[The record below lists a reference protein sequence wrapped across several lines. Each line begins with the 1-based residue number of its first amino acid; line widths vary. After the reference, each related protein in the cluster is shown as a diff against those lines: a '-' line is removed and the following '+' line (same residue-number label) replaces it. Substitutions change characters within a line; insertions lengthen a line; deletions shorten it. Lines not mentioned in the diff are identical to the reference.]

1 MDVDSFWVLI
11 EETHQMSNGVMEHQL
26 QLLLNRL
33 LKLDVTEIV
42 EFDRIFTEMR
52 RVSCRANLWD
62 ALQIIYCGCSES
74 CFDEFR
80 GWLIGQ
86 GRIIFH
92 SALNDPESLANIIQ
106 PNVREDV
113 LDGRLID
120 VAQAAYEQKAGRKM
134 PLSSYNQPLK
144 LIGER
149 AEAKELPQKYPT
161 LFAKFSDCE
170 K

>member
-1 MDVDSFWVLI
+1 MGVDSFWVLI
-11 EETHQMSNGVMEHQL
+11 EETHQMSNGVMERQL

-33 LKLDVTEIV
+33 LKLDLTEIV

-52 RVSCRANLWD
+52 RVSFCANLWD

-113 LDGRLID
+113 LDGRLTTLH
-120 VAQAAYEQKAGRKM
+120 KRLMSK
-134 PLSSYNQPLK
+134 K
-144 LIGER
+144 LV
-149 AEAKELPQKYPT
+149 
-161 LFAKFSDCE
+161 E
-170 K
+170 KCP